1 MKKRTLFGNIF
12 IAVVISIIF
21 SACSGSS
28 GGSSN
33 KNTKMYVEFDQ
44 GIQYSDVGYSSSP
57 PVTVNEL
64 CKEVYNFSNNQVIMK
79 DDDKNPLIEIIDGEL
94 FVTPNPE
101 QSAVKKAGLGEC
113 PDELI
118 GDDDLRCHTLN
129 WYNQTDDIIFLK
141 SEQTN
146 YDSAE
151 DACEIGVEG
160 SLEAV
165 KEE

>member
-1 MKKRTLFGNIF
+1 MKTRTIF
-12 IAVVISIIF
+12 TVVVFSLGIA
-21 SACSGSS
+21 ACSGGSS

-33 KNTKMYVEFDQ
+33 DKKKMYVEFDQ
-44 GIQYSDVGYSSSP
+44 GLQYSDVGYSDSP
-57 PVTVNEL
+57 NVTVNEL

-101 QSAVKKAGLGEC
+101 QSAVKEADFGEC

-118 GDDDLRCHTLN
+118 GDNDLRCYRLN

-165 KEE
+165 KSE